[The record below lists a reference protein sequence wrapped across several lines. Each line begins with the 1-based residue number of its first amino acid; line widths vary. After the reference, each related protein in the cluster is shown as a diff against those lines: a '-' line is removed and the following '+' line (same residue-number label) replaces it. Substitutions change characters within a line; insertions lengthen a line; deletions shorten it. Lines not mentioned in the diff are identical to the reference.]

1 VFTVRSHGV
10 RKLYIVLDRT
20 VRIDEPDE
28 PGPGPV
34 DQRTYARDDL
44 RQRLERIA
52 DNHPSSAR
60 YAQENLPPA
69 RSEAAPTGRA
79 AEFDLRRESG
89 WLARDV
95 AGHPDRP
102 AVDDIHLPDDRARHI
117 LDGDGPGTGGGH
129 RHGTGRPGK
138 TEFPAGWP
146 DNVIVSTVV
155 DIAHK
160 PDVVHWQAFN
170 NRWRVVGRREG
181 LEVSAVVLPDGRVW
195 AAWPEPGG
203 VGVTQNPRA

>member
-1 VFTVRSHGV
+1 MFTIRSHGG
-10 RKLYIVLDRT
+10 RKIYIVLDRT
-20 VRIDEPDE
+20 VRIDE

-52 DNHPSSAR
+52 DNHPSSPR
-60 YAQENLPPA
+60 YGQENLPPA
-69 RSEAAPTGRA
+69 RHEAAPTGRA
-79 AEFDLRRESG
+79 AESDLGRESG
-89 WLARDV
+89 WLAPDV

-102 AVDDIHLPDDRARHI
+102 AVDNIHLPDDRASHI

-129 RHGTGRPGK
+129 RYGTGRPGK

-146 DNVIVSTVV
+146 DNAIVSTVV

-160 PDVVHWQAFN
+160 PDVAHWQPFN
-170 NRWRVVGRREG
+170 NRWRVVGRRQG